1 VTAGVPGGA
10 APSLVPWPTAVERLD
25 APPLAVGGVRL
36 VGDDVPATLVAE
48 LLEPVGVAVVPAGD
62 AGACPDGADSGA
74 AGDVLLLDLRLDP
87 EAGPPGA
94 DSPERY
100 TLAVGPE
107 AIEARAAE
115 PVGLLHAVRT
125 LRQLVTRPALDAG
138 TAAVTGASPTVPAVV
153 VHDAPRYAWRG
164 LSFDVVRHWFG
175 PADVRAVVD
184 LLGAYKLRVL
194 HLHLTDDQGWRVEI
208 PSRPALTERS
218 GGTQVGGAVP
228 AGERGYLTVEEY
240 RDLQAYAAARYVT
253 IVPEVDL
260 PGHTNAATHAYG
272 ELTPDGTPTD
282 AYDGTEVGFSRLWAD
297 VPATEPFLRDVL
309 GDLARMTDGPWLHVG
324 GDEAPRLE
332 LPEYAAIMELAQRIV
347 REAGKTPVAWQEA
360 ARAAVEPGT
369 VLQFWDP
376 RPDGGA
382 AAPFERAAAAGAEFV
397 ASPGSRAYLDMKYA
411 PGHPLG
417 LEWAGHVEVRDAYDW
432 DPAESV
438 PGVPASSVVG
448 VSGAV
453 WTETLTTRDQLFSML
468 LPRLPALAEVAWSPA
483 DARDWDA
490 FAARLAGQAPV
501 WRALGWAF
509 HPSPQIPWSGPAGT
523 RS

>member
-1 VTAGVPGGA
+1 MTAGDA
-10 APSLVPWPTAVERLD
+10 LSLVPWPTAVDRLD
-25 APPLAVGGVRL
+25 APPLAVGSVR
-36 VGDDVPATLVAE
+36 VAGEDVPVELVAE
-48 LLEPVGVAVVPAGD
+48 LLEPVGVAVAPASD
-62 AGACPDGADSGA
+62 AGAGPDGAGPAGAGPDGARGA
-74 AGDVLLLDLRLDP
+74 AGDVVLLDLRLDP
-87 EAGPPGA
+87 DAGPAGS

-100 TLAVGPE
+100 TLAVGPDGL
-107 AIEARAAE
+107 EARAAE

-153 VHDAPRYAWRG
+153 VRDAPRYAWRG

-228 AGERGYLTVEEY
+228 AGQRGYLTVEEY
-240 RDLQAYAAARYVT
+240 RDLQAYAAARHVT

-282 AYDGTEVGFSRLWAD
+282 TYDGTEVGFSRLWAD

-324 GDEAPRLE
+324 GDEAPKVE
-332 LPEYAAIMELAQRIV
+332 PAEYAAIMELAQRIV

-382 AAPFERAAAAGAEFV
+382 AAPFERAAAAGATFV

-432 DPAESV
+432 DPAGSV
-438 PGVPASSVVG
+438 PGVPASAVVG

-453 WTETLTTRDQLFSML
+453 WTETLTTRDELFSML
-468 LPRLPALAEVAWSPA
+468 LPRLPALAEVAWSPVE
-483 DARDWDA
+483 ARDWDG

-509 HPSPQIPWSGPAGT
+509 HPSPQISW
-523 RS
+523 

>member
-1 VTAGVPGGA
+1 MTAPGVLP
-10 APSLVPWPTAVERLD
+10 LVPWPTAVERRD
-25 APPLAVGGVRL
+25 APPLAVAAVR
-36 VGDDVPATLVAE
+36 VTGDDVPAALVAE
-48 LLEPVGVAVVPAGD
+48 LLEPVGVTVLAATG
-62 AGACPDGADSGA
+62 AGADA
-74 AGDVLLLDLRLDP
+74 VTLDLRLDP
-87 EAGPPGA
+87 AAGPAGA

-107 AIEARAAE
+107 RVEARAAE

-138 TAAVTGASPTVPAVV
+138 TAAVTGAAPTVPAVV

-184 LLGAYKLRVL
+184 LAGAYKLRVL
-194 HLHLTDDQGWRVEI
+194 HLHLTDDQGWRIEI

-228 AGERGYLTVEEY
+228 AGQRGYLTVEEY
-240 RDLQAYAAARYVT
+240 RDLQAYAAARHVT

-272 ELTPDGTPTD
+272 ELTPDGAPTD
-282 AYDGTEVGFSRLWAD
+282 AYGGTEVGFSRLWAD

-324 GDEAPRLE
+324 GDEAPKVE
-332 LPEYAAIMELAQRIV
+332 PAEYAAIMELAQRIV
-347 REAGKTPVAWQEA
+347 REHGKTPVAWQEA

-376 RPDGGA
+376 HVDD
-382 AAPFERAAAAGAEFV
+382 AAAAVFARAAEAGARFV

-432 DPAESV
+432 DPATAV
-438 PGVPASSVVG
+438 PGVPADAVVG
-448 VSGAV
+448 VAGAV
-453 WTETLTTRDQLFSML
+453 WTETLTTRDELFSML
-468 LPRLPALAEVAWSPA
+468 LPRLPALAEAGWSA
-483 DARDWDA
+483 AEARDWEA

-509 HPSPQIPWSGPAGT
+509 HPSPQVPW
-523 RS
+523 